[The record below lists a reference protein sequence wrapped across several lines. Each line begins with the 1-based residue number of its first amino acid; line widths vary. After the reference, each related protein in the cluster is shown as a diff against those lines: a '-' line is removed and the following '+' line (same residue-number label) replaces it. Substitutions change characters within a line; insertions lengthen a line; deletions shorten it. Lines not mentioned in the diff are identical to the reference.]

1 MPVKDRSAKAWWV
14 YVIEADNARLY
25 TGISTDVARRLREH
39 LAGRGARSLRGAS
52 QLTLKWQVEMAS
64 HSEALRVE
72 RRITALP
79 VLAKHELISCV
90 RERRDVLARFEDCN
104 T

>member
-1 MPVKDRSAKAWWV
+1 M
-14 YVIEADNARLY
+14 
-25 TGISTDVARRLREH
+25 G
-39 LAGRGARSLRGAS
+39 
-52 QLTLKWQVEMAS
+52 S

-72 RRITALP
+72 RRIKALP

>member
-1 MPVKDRSAKAWWV
+1 M
-14 YVIEADNARLY
+14 
-25 TGISTDVARRLREH
+25 
-39 LAGRGARSLRGAS
+39 GRGGCLSSSMCAS
-52 QLTLKWQVEMAS
+52 QLTLKWQVGMGS

-72 RRITALP
+72 RRIKALP